1 MSGTKDVNWRS
12 FVGPQDNGRSIV
24 PEPLGSIFY
33 NPNSWF
39 PPSNPQDY
47 DDLFKCSN
55 VSNLTAI
62 GLTIPASREDS
73 IDCVRGDN
81 YSFQSCTIEGSV
93 TIKGAIDGVKL
104 YNCVL
109 SGTVEL
115 GQYDNYWK
123 FGRAPTKNVLL
134 HCCCSPDGKPIR
146 VKVWDADTPYVVSTN
161 VKIIKI
167 PKWIWLP
174 YFLFRRLTNPK
185 AV

>member
-12 FVGPQDNGRSIV
+12 YVGPADNGKVVTS
-24 PEPLGSIFY
+24 ED
-33 NPNSWF
+33 WKA
-39 PPSNPQDY
+39 PSDPKQW

-55 VSNLTAI
+55 VDNLTAI

-73 IDCVRGDN
+73 IDCVRGSG
-81 YSFQSCTIEGSV
+81 YSFKSCVIQGSV
-93 TIKGAIDGVKL
+93 TVKGAIDGLKL
-104 YNCVL
+104 YNCVI

-115 GQYDNYWK
+115 GQYDNYWTK
-123 FGRAPTKNVLL
+123 GRAPTRNVSLL
-134 HCCCSPDGKPIR
+134 NCCSPDGEPIR
-146 VKVWDADTPYVVSTN
+146 VKLWDADAPLVQNTN
-161 VKIIKI
+161 VKITKI